1 MPASLRLHHTKV
13 ITALALDPKEE
24 RLAAG
29 DATGRILLWH
39 GFAAAADAAAQR
51 GFAAAAAAALGAGA
65 APAGDGNAVRVVA
78 AGERHHGCISRR
90 LRQTTQR
97 AAAARQVLPRAAVQA
112 PQHQHSLSAARQQVQ
127 PVRREG
133 NAADG

>member
-29 DATGRILLWH
+29 DAPGRILLWH

-65 APAGDGNAVRVVA
+65 APAGDGNAVRVPLATMHWHSSAV
-78 AGERHHGCISRR
+78 GCVVLIWWPRRCTSSLRDPSLVYHHH
-90 LRQTTQR
+90 
-97 AAAARQVLPRAAVQA
+97 AYFAPPQA
-112 PQHQHSLSAARQQVQ
+112 WQSAQ
-127 PVRREG
+127 PPL
-133 NAADG
+133 